1 MSEPQAINHRE
12 LEYPHPDAEHV
23 PPEMRDTV
31 DLVRWAE
38 HVNRGA
44 GLAICAALLEVSG
57 SLKLAAST
65 LEWADWSPPATSYT
79 EDELDDTWGEPE
91 ACLRLWVEKNR
102 EDIEKARGTLFCV
115 AAMSGRLME
124 RLDTG
129 EEE

>member
-57 SLKLAAST
+57 SLNL
-65 LEWADWSPPATSYT
+65 PP
-79 EDELDDTWGEPE
+79 
-91 ACLRLWVEKNR
+91 LRL
-102 EDIEKARGTLFCV
+102 
-115 AAMSGRLME
+115 SGR
-124 RLDTG
+124 TG
-129 EEE
+129 RHPRRATPRTS